1 MQRRTVLS
9 GLGAVFLPVT
19 GCVDDQAQSG
29 TETIS
34 DNQSSENRVEKTQ
47 DSPSLTDWE
56 RSTDCDDMRD
66 SVIQVKRIRS
76 SLGDGYSPISYSDVS
91 SEEKKILRKVTEEG
105 GYGTCE
111 PSEAFDRFVTRVS
124 DHVDQQDGDLN
135 VYIVYNGS
143 YYGIYVEKLDEVYAY

>member
-1 MQRRTVLS
+1 MQRRTVLG
-9 GLGAVFLPVT
+9 GLGAAFLPVT
-19 GCVDDQAQSG
+19 GCVDNQAQSG
-29 TETIS
+29 TESPS

-56 RSTDCDDMRD
+56 RSTDCDDMHD
-66 SVIQVKRIRS
+66 SVIKIKRVRS
-76 SLGDGYSPISYSDVS
+76 SLGGEYSPISYPDVS
-91 SEEKKILRKVTEEG
+91 PEEKKILRKVTEKG